1 MKDYYILAKVDFSSD
16 TPHSSDWPKIIAY
29 SYEYKSLLFLAG
41 KGHGVS
47 GFELPASEAGD
58 PDWTTLFLELNAT
71 WIPDFL
77 KNSNFLLPRR
87 LPKIAKKTKHP
98 NRKNASLT
106 KNYYYKPNYD
116 F

>member
-1 MKDYYILAKVDFSSD
+1 MKDYYILAKVDFPSD

-77 KNSNFLLPRR
+77 KNSNFSCLDDFLKS
-87 LPKIAKKTKHP
+87 LKKLNIPIEKMQ
-98 NRKNASLT
+98 A
-106 KNYYYKPNYD
+106 
-116 F
+116 